1 MLSQSRA
8 IGYSRRRQSEG
19 EAMKHMLRAAALLML
34 CTSAAANAQQAAP
47 PPPDEGA
54 EPIVVTGERPVP
66 GLVVDVA
73 RVAQR
78 CIACRRALRQLR
90 AQANRNRMAP
100 MLDSS
105 DEAGGGGQNRREEW
119 LFSATRERNAIVRD
133 PAIENRL
140 PPAEGGGQQRRDEF
154 GTEVGLGFAVAADDH
169 RNSLRTQE
177 DSSRRASRAI
187 DRAEAGNGGARFTE
201 NLLRAI
207 EPIVERHRQERR
219 AEAVY
224 GAGDPAIAGRR
235 FPDITDAVIE
245 ELDRN
250 HRNLNLLDDDAR

>member
-1 MLSQSRA
+1 
-8 IGYSRRRQSEG
+8 
-19 EAMKHMLRAAALLML
+19 MKHPPILRAAALLAL
-34 CTSAAANAQQAAP
+34 FASSAAPAQQPEP
-47 PPPDEGA
+47 PSPEDGA

-90 AQANRNRMAP
+90 AEANRNRMAAMRDP
-100 MLDSS
+100 S
-105 DEAGGGGQNRREEW
+105 DEGGAGPGRRDEW

-133 PAIENRL
+133 PIVENRL
-140 PPAEGGGQQRRDEF
+140 PPSEGGSGGHQRREEF
-154 GTEVGLGFAVAADDH
+154 GSEVGLGFAVGADDH

-177 DSSRRASRAI
+177 DASRRASRAI
-187 DRAEAGNGGARFTE
+187 DRAEAGNGGNRFTE

-207 EPIVERHRQERR
+207 GPIVERHRQERR

-224 GAGDPAIAGRR
+224 GAGDPAIAGRT

-245 ELDRN
+245 ELDRD
-250 HRNLNLLDDDAR
+250 HRNLDLLDDGPAG